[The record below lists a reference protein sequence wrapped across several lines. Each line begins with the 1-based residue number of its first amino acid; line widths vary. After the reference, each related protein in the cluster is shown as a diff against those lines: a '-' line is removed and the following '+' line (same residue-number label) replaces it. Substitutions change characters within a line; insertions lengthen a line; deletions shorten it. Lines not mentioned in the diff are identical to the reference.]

1 MNVAGP
7 SRLRGPRPIPNP
19 REGDDHG
26 EDLAHMIAE
35 LGLSD
40 VERLQTLY
48 DERRGK
54 GQSDREVAFRLIMQ
68 NARDLAEFNAD
79 LALAQQL
86 AVDELEEVDPTPR

>member
-7 SRLRGPRPIPNP
+7 SRLRGPCPIPNS
-19 REGDDHG
+19 RERDDHG

-48 DERRGK
+48 DEHRGK